1 LDAAEYLH
9 IQLGPRLE
17 RQRDRHPGT
26 V

>member
-9 IQLGPRLE
+9 IHLGPRLE